1 MERNRF
7 EKLSLSPRSC
17 STLHK
22 HPSFPSPGPK
32 LPSSES
38 LGHLAGALW
47 VSTCS
52 FRMRAVAGS
61 VPQERIVPLG
71 AIGSYPAE
79 CPDCSL
85 GLRNQPVGR
94 AAVPLVGCVPEGKS
108 CDFSARDSCVY
119 LKTRLEHLGHPLLSV
134 H

>member
-7 EKLSLSPRSC
+7 EKLSLSPRSN

-22 HPSFPSPGPK
+22 HPSFPSPGLK

-38 LGHLAGALW
+38 LDHLADPLW

-52 FRMRAVAGS
+52 FRIKAVAGS
-61 VPQERIVPLG
+61 VPQERIVSLS
-71 AIGSYPAE
+71 AIGSHPVE

-85 GLRNQPVGR
+85 GLRNQPGVR
-94 AAVPLVGCVPEGKS
+94 AAVPLIGCVPEGNHLQTNKG
-108 CDFSARDSCVY
+108 Y
-119 LKTRLEHLGHPLLSV
+119 LCLLEDCLEHFGDPLLSV